1 MSVTNEAFLQRQSD
15 FWNDIAK
22 TWSLQNKNPV
32 VGWYNEHE
40 AFKEYDTVLF
50 RDIPL
55 TGKETVLEYGCGPA
69 RNLIRWANKFR
80 RIDGVDI
87 APQCIEKARLHLAAA
102 KLPEPNLWVN
112 DGRSLPMIPSAAN
125 DPNNLKS
132 GEFVGYDI
140 VFCVIAWQ
148 HITSWSV
155 RKNLLREFFR
165 ILKPGGYFC
174 WQNGFG
180 PGHPRSVDY
189 FSDTFNTEAEFVDK
203 DFRLENVE
211 HIQKDVQDAGFIP
224 KDYVL
229 TRTCKDEHPS
239 WYWGQAQKPNVT
251 P

>member
-140 VFCVIAWQ
+140 VFMVISHQ
-148 HITSWSV
+148 HITSRSV
-155 RKNLLREFFR
+155 RMNLYREFLR
-165 ILKPGGYFC
+165 VMKPGGYLCF
-174 WQNGFG
+174 QTGYG

-189 FSDTFNTEAEFVDK
+189 MADTFSTEAEFVDK
-203 DFRLENVE
+203 DVRCEDVEMIKKDLETC
-211 HIQKDVQDAGFIP
+211 GFVW
-224 KDYVL
+224 KSHVF
-229 TRTCKDEHPS
+229 TRTCKDEHPA
-239 WYWGQAQKPNVT
+239 WIWIQCQKPSA
-251 P
+251 